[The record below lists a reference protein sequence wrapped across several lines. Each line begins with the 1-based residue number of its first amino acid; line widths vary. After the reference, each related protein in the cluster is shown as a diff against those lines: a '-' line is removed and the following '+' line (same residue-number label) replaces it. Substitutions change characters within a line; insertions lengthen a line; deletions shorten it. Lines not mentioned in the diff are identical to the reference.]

1 MQFYKFNFNK
11 RRFSASNFYSFG
23 KNCCRVAVT
32 PRILGNPSIL
42 LNHNQVPFCNSSSKA
57 IKETIKI
64 HYRTFKNSK
73 ACFEFRK
80 KLKSRFKNYSE
91 KKLIIGKTYRRNK
104 IKYFCVENKQ
114 FKDIK

>member
-32 PRILGNPSIL
+32 PRVLGNPSIL
-42 LNHNQVPFCNSSSKA
+42 LNQNQVPFSSSSSKA

-80 KLKSRFKNYSE
+80 KLKSKFKNYSK

-104 IKYFCVENKQ
+104 IKYFCVENKK